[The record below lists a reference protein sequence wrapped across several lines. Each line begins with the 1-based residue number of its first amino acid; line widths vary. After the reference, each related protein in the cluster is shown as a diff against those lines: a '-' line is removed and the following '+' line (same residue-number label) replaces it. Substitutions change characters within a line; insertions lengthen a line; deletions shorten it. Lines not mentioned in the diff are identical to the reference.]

1 MSITFSEV
9 PANAAASGVFV
20 EAEAVR
26 RGVEAGPIPQR
37 IMIPGQYD
45 STLTPETGVLTRI
58 TSLGQA
64 RSRYGRGSMLSLA
77 IEAVFDSYPGAELY
91 AVALADSEDDG
102 ATASTGGITVTGTAG
117 SNGILSIYIAGR
129 RVRVAVTEDD
139 TATAIAT
146 AIAAAINAD
155 LDLPVTATSDT
166 GTVTLTAKW
175 LGASGDQ
182 ITVRTNVVDGDE
194 DEVPEDVVLTVEDLA
209 DGAVDPDID
218 DALDLLGEFRI
229 TTIALPYTD
238 STSIGKV
245 VAKGD
250 ELFSPEIKRPFVAF
264 VGYNGDHDDYLT
276 TVADYNS
283 QWISFVP
290 VAGSASSPW
299 LIASAAAA
307 RAARN
312 AQADPARPAR
322 TGALVGIRPATESWD
337 YTLRNLAILAG
348 GSTTIT
354 GADAV
359 VRIEDL
365 VTTRTEDDLGNPE
378 DAWRFVETVYNIQTK
393 MYNLDVT
400 FSSSPFAQSI
410 VVDDDSTTQ
419 KRYAIRPKTVKAY
432 AIKLVDQWIA
442 EAWSRNRDSIVAGI
456 VAEIDANNAG
466 RINLLVPDVIAA
478 GGKIYAI
485 KYEWGFVP
493 AAE

>member
-1 MSITFSEV
+1 
-9 PANAAASGVFV
+9 
-20 EAEAVR
+20 
-26 RGVEAGPIPQR
+26 
-37 IMIPGQYD
+37 
-45 STLTPETGVLTRI
+45 
-58 TSLGQA
+58 
-64 RSRYGRGSMLSLA
+64 MLSLA

-91 AVALADSEDDG
+91 AVALADSDDVG
-102 ATASTGGITVTGTAG
+102 AAASTGDITVAGTAG

-129 RVRVAVTEDD
+129 RVRVTVTEDD

-182 ITVRTNVVDGDE
+182 ITVRLNVVDGDE
-194 DEVPEDVVLTVEDLA
+194 DEVPDDVVLTVEDL
-209 DGAVDPDID
+209 DEGAIDPDID

-229 TTIALPYTD
+229 TTIAMPYTD

-250 ELFSPEIKRPFVAF
+250 ELSSPEIKRQFVAF
-264 VGYNGDHDDYLT
+264 IGYNGYHSDFLT

-290 VAGSASSPW
+290 VSGSASSPW

-312 AQADPARPAR
+312 AQVDPARPAR
-322 TGALVGIRPATESWD
+322 TSALVGIRPATESWN
-337 YTLRNLAILAG
+337 YTLRNSAVLAG
-348 GSTTIT
+348 GGTTIT
-354 GADAV
+354 GVDAV
-359 VRIEDL
+359 VRLEDL
-365 VTTRTEDDLGNPE
+365 VTTLTEDDLGNPE
-378 DAWRFVETVYNIQTK
+378 TAWRFVETVYNIQTK
-393 MYNLDVT
+393 LYNLDVT
-400 FSSSPFAQSI
+400 FGSAPFSQSI

-419 KRYAIRPKTVKAY
+419 KQYAIRPKTVKAY

-485 KYEWGFVP
+485 KYERGFVP